1 MGRVPQDRSLS
12 VVPDNSVARGSSAV
26 VPVIASLVVAALA
39 LTNQSLW
46 IDEAHSALKAMQP
59 SLASWWHI
67 MVSEKGSD
75 LQMPLYMA
83 YLWAWEKV
91 TGHSEIV
98 LRLSNVPWLILAHY
112 ALWQVGAGS
121 SRMRILLLTV
131 ASVNPFLW
139 SYLDEVR
146 PYLMQYAGACVL
158 CVLLFRTAKDPARG
172 TERASLWVLTLGL
185 LVLCGSSLLGV
196 IWAAFAT
203 AAWLYLIRGQ
213 LRSLW
218 QPSKLL
224 PLATASVCLAA
235 LGAYYLWTM
244 SAGGGAADSGRTR
257 LLNLAFAFYELVG
270 AAGLGPG
277 RLEIR
282 QHGLA
287 AFRAHG
293 VLLLPLAIGLLLF
306 LALLVFAL
314 ARAWKQRSRPAII
327 AGWIYAIPPTVLL
340 FAFAYSRNFRLL
352 GRHLMPLLPVII
364 GVFAFGI
371 SELRHRRAALIIFAA
386 LVVTW
391 LGSALSLRFGERH
404 RKDDYRAAASIARR
418 ALAQEDKVWWSADDA
433 AAAYYGVPIGKSAE
447 GSATRVAGLTRLYL
461 DELPDPDVIIASK
474 PDIYDPADELGSFLR
489 RHAFNPVQRLPAF
502 TIWRKAADPPA
513 GR

>member
-1 MGRVPQDRSLS
+1 
-12 VVPDNSVARGSSAV
+12 
-26 VPVIASLVVAALA
+26 
-39 LTNQSLW
+39 
-46 IDEAHSALKAMQP
+46 
-59 SLASWWHI
+59 
-67 MVSEKGSD
+67 
-75 LQMPLYMA
+75 
-83 YLWAWEKV
+83 
-91 TGHSEIV
+91 
-98 LRLSNVPWLILAHY
+98 
-112 ALWQVGAGS
+112 
-121 SRMRILLLTV
+121 
-131 ASVNPFLW
+131 
-139 SYLDEVR
+139 
-146 PYLMQYAGACVL
+146 
-158 CVLLFRTAKDPARG
+158 
-172 TERASLWVLTLGL
+172 
-185 LVLCGSSLLGV
+185 
-196 IWAAFAT
+196 
-203 AAWLYLIRGQ
+203 
-213 LRSLW
+213 
-218 QPSKLL
+218 
-224 PLATASVCLAA
+224 
-235 LGAYYLWTM
+235 M

-293 VLLLPLAIGLLLF
+293 VLLLPLVIGLLLF
-306 LALLVFAL
+306 VGLLVFAL

-327 AGWIYAIPPTVLL
+327 AGCIYAIPPTVLL

-391 LGSALSLRFGERH
+391 LGSSLSLRFGERH
-404 RKDDYRAAASIARR
+404 RKDDYRAAARIARR
-418 ALAQEDKVWWSADDA
+418 ALVQESRVWWSADDA

-447 GSATRVAGLTRLYL
+447 GNATRVAGLTRLYL
-461 DELPDPDVIIASK
+461 DELPDPDVIVASK

-489 RHAFNPVQRLPAF
+489 AHAFNPVQRLPAF

-513 GR
+513 DH